1 MTRTLTMLG
10 ILAAAAGC
18 PGDTANTSE
27 GPATDASTEPTASTT
42 EEPGTNPTTGT
53 ESSTTGETPTTGE
66 APTTTTDTTGEA
78 PGDGAGAAR
87 VVYADDDEVGV
98 DMYFVDCT
106 GPEPGPAVL
115 INHNLPAG
123 WHLPYPGRLSPSQRW
138 MLLVAGHPRLGEEV
152 WLVDMSGP
160 MPGDPVRVEL
170 AGEPGFE
177 VLGTWWSRDE
187 SRLALRR
194 TSYDGVGAQIYLCDV
209 GADGTC
215 VPEVWNPPLAP
226 GGGIGGWGFAWSP
239 DDSRIAYSGDPD
251 GDEVVQ
257 LFLAGTGPGDA
268 GEAIALTSEV
278 PADEAF
284 VHEAWFSPDGA
295 TLYYEYGADLTSS
308 AGTRAIDMTT
318 DPPGSPVELPHGDYR
333 EDMTAGLE
341 WTGADGLGDLSF
353 FAIDGTSAGPLVPLH
368 DVPGRVS
375 SKDDKFSPDGRFAVY
390 YAETDPDV
398 RELFAVDLSG
408 PTPSAPVKLAS
419 PTPGGQLHGTIFGP
433 DPALLFYLSQAAA
446 DSGDDLWMVRL
457 DQPPAPVRVNPPLPQ
472 DGTIPGF
479 LGFDGDGSRLLYVG
493 PGEAT
498 PSWQL
503 WLVDLAAPGAPIEV
517 NAPLQDG
524 QQLGTGA
531 RAFSADGQRVF
542 YSVQEPFEQELV
554 HPGFQVDLAAPG
566 VALRVTDPA
575 HQPWDL
581 RVLPP
586 SDG

>member
-27 GPATDASTEPTASTT
+27 EPSTDASTEPTASTT
-42 EEPGTNPTTGT
+42 EEPGTSPTTGA

-66 APTTTTDTTGEA
+66 APTTTGTTGED

-87 VVYADDDEVGV
+87 VIYADDNEVGV

-115 INHNLPAG
+115 IDHNLPAG
-123 WHLPYPGRLSPSQRW
+123 WHLPFPGRLSPSQRW
-138 MLLVAGHPRLGEEV
+138 MLLVAAHPRLGEEV

-160 MPGDPVRVEL
+160 LPGDPVRVEL
-170 AGEPGFE
+170 AGEPGFQ
-177 VLGTWWSRDE
+177 VLGTWWSGDE

-194 TSYDGVGAQIYLCDV
+194 TSDDGVGAQIYLCDV

-215 VPEVWNPPLAP
+215 VPEAWNLPLAP
-226 GGGIGGWGFAWSP
+226 GGGIDGRGFAWSP
-239 DDSRIAYSGDPD
+239 DDSRVVYSGDPD
-251 GDEVVQ
+251 GDEVGQ
-257 LFLAGTGPGDA
+257 LFLAGAAPGDA

-295 TLYYEYGADLTSS
+295 TLYYRYGADLTSIT
-308 AGTRAIDMTT
+308 GTRAIDMTS
-318 DPPGSPVELPHGDYR
+318 DPPGQPVELQNGQYR
-333 EDMTAGLE
+333 EDMTGGLN

-353 FAIDGTSAGPLVPLH
+353 FTIDGPTAGPLVPLH

-375 SKDDKFSPDGRFAVY
+375 SKDDGFSPDGRFAVY
-390 YAETDPDV
+390 YAETAPDAL
-398 RELFAVDLSG
+398 ELFAVDLGG
-408 PTPSAPVKLAS
+408 PVPSAPVKLAS
-419 PTPGGQLHGTIFGP
+419 PTAEGQLHGVIFGP
-433 DPALLFYLSQAAA
+433 DPALLLYLSQATA
-446 DSGDDLWMVRL
+446 DGGDDLWMVRL

-472 DGTIPGF
+472 GGTIPGF
-479 LGFDGDGSRLLYVG
+479 FGFDDDGSKLLYVG
-493 PGEAT
+493 PNEAT
-498 PSWQL
+498 PPWHL

-517 NAPLQDG
+517 GAPLQDG
-524 QQLGTGA
+524 QKFGAGT
-531 RAFSADGQRVF
+531 RAFSADGQRAF
-542 YSVQEPFEQELV
+542 YTVQEVYEEGFLN
-554 HPGFQVDLAAPG
+554 PGFQVDLAAPG
-566 VALRVTDPA
+566 VVLQVTDPA
-575 HQPWDL
+575 HQPRDL